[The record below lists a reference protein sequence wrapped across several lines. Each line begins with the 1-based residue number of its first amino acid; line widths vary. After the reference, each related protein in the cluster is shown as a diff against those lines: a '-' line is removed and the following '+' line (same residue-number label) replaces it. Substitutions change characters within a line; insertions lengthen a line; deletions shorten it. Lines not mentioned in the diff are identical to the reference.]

1 MHIKSTVKLLSIILF
16 GLSLILLI
24 PAAVALFNH
33 ESLSAHAFALTFAIL
48 AVCSAVAYLYSRKAT
63 MENFTPRDAFLF
75 TVLAWLIATAFGAIP
90 LVLSKTF
97 THYSDAFFEIMS
109 GFTTTGATRLT
120 NIEACPKSILLWRAL
135 TNWLGGMG
143 IVVLFVSLLPAIG
156 KGAETF
162 FLMGAE
168 TVGPVK
174 SKLTPRTKTTAKV
187 LWLIY
192 IALTLLQII
201 LLLPSKMGLFNSITT
216 AFSTVSTAGFTTQN
230 ASIGQFNSAYVD
242 IVVTLFMILAGVNF
256 SLYYKLIT
264 GKRKE
269 VFKNT
274 ELRVYLTVILI
285 AALTGSICL
294 MANGV
299 YSNFFTAIRY
309 MIFHVVSIITTT
321 GFTTANYLNWPSFAL
336 FVLVIMMFIG
346 GCAGSTGGGIKVIR
360 LITAFKASGNTIRKR
375 VHPNAVLNTTVDGQA
390 VPQAQ
395 IASIMSYI
403 VLYFVTWLAGAFVIS
418 LTGMD
423 IQSCLS
429 SSILTL
435 GNIGAGFGSETF
447 ATLPQWTNWVYSFL
461 MMAGRLELYTIF
473 VLFAG

>member
-16 GLSLILLI
+16 GLSVIMLI
-24 PAAVALFNH
+24 PAAVALYNH
-33 ESLSAHAFALTFAIL
+33 ESLCVHSFTITFGVL
-48 AVCSAVAYLYSRKAT
+48 AACSVTAYLCSRKAT
-63 MENFTPRDAFLF
+63 MENLTPRDAFLF
-75 TVLAWLIATAFGAIP
+75 TVLAWVIATAFGAIP

-143 IVVLFVSLLPAIG
+143 IVVLFVSLLPEIG
-156 KGAETF
+156 KGAGAF

-174 SKLTPRTKTTAKV
+174 SKLTPKTKTTGKV

-192 IALTLLQII
+192 IVLTLLEIV

-230 ASIGQFNSAYVD
+230 TSIGQFKSAYVD

-256 SLYYKLIT
+256 SMYYKLIT
-264 GKRKE
+264 GKGKE
-269 VFKNT
+269 IIKNS
-274 ELRVYLTVILI
+274 EFRVYILTIL
-285 AALTGSICL
+285 AATLVGSICL
-294 MANGV
+294 FSNGV

-309 MIFHVVSIITTT
+309 MIFQVVSIITTT

-336 FVLVIMMFIG
+336 FVLIMMMFVG

-360 LITAFKASGNTIRKR
+360 LITAFKATGNTIRKR
-375 VHPNAVLNTTVDGQA
+375 VHPNAVLNTSIDGQT
-390 VPQAQ
+390 VPQSQ

-403 VLYFVTWLAGAFVIS
+403 VLYFITWLVGAFIIS

-447 ATLPQWTNWVYSFL
+447 ATLPQWTNWIYSFL

-473 VLFAG
+473 VLFAR